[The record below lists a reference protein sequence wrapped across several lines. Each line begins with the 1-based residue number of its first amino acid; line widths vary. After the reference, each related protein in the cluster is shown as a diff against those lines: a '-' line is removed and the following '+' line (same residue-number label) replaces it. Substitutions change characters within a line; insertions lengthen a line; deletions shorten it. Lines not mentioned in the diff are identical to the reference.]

1 MRDSVGMAWLSMGRL
16 AEKTVGQYRG
26 GDQRESFGAL
36 AVLSGSALPGAVL
49 AGAAVDVGVGRKRGP
64 F

>member
-1 MRDSVGMAWLSMGRL
+1 MGRW
-16 AEKTVGQYRG
+16 AEKTVGQYRA

-49 AGAAVDVGVGRKRGP
+49 AGATADFGGGRKRGP